1 MRHGTDEWRKFGYSL
16 DSFENALKNLQYHSV
31 FEPVTEPQRP
41 YTVGFFIM
49 RAGASNAV
57 SATGVQAILS
67 EINLGGPHGA
77 DLLQPGVLPNFP
89 QLPEAPRRPDGET
102 NHYVDRRHRAVTK
115 ARNLRE
121 AFLEIERKDHAMLES
136 LSCGYKEGKEKYI
149 GFLAA
154 LSLKRHFLSV
164 ALQKPSECHYE
175 ASTRILLC
183 EIEIP
188 DFAALRITKLR
199 GKSYSDWVE
208 VTAAE
213 KKRLCETLV
222 YALCI
227 RAAYLA
233 AQSDFGNFIDTIAV
247 NALQNW
253 FDPATGAPKAGT
265 IASLQARKED
275 LLALQPGRFD
285 AKSCFAHLKGIST
298 PSVTHVAPIRPIFV
312 LDKKDHRI
320 VVNRDVDASL
330 TDEENLASIP
340 WEDFEHLVRQLF
352 EWEFG
357 RDGVEVKVTRASR
370 DRGVDAIMFDPDP
383 LRGGKYVLQ
392 AKRYTRTVDV
402 AAVRDLY
409 GTVVNEGANRGILV
423 TTSGFGPDSYD
434 FAKDKPLSLV
444 DGPNLVAML
453 RRHGRNYRINLAEAR
468 AIEKP

>member
-1 MRHGTDEWRKFGYSL
+1 MRHGTDDWRKFGYSL
-16 DSFENALKNLQYHSV
+16 DRFENALKHLSYQSV
-31 FEPVTEPQRP
+31 FEPVTEPQGL
-41 YTVGFFIM
+41 YTVGYFTV
-49 RAGASNAV
+49 RAGAPNAV
-57 SATGVQAILS
+57 SAADVQSLLS
-67 EINLGGPHGA
+67 ESNLGAPHGA
-77 DLLQPGVLPNFP
+77 ELLKPAGLPDFP
-89 QLPEAPRRPDGET
+89 HMPEAPRLPTDET
-102 NHYVDRRHRAVTK
+102 NYHVKRRHQAISKSRSI
-115 ARNLRE
+115 RE

-136 LSCGYKEGKEKYI
+136 LSSGYVEGKEKYI

-154 LSLKRHFLSV
+154 LSLKRHFLSA
-164 ALQKPSECHYE
+164 ALQKPSECYYE

-199 GKSYSDWVE
+199 GKSSDWVD
-208 VTAAE
+208 VSAAE
-213 KKRLCETLV
+213 KKRLCEILV

-227 RAAYLA
+227 RAAYLTA
-233 AQSDFGNFIDTIAV
+233 RSDFGNFIETIAV

-253 FDPATGAPKAGT
+253 FDPATGAPKSGT

-275 LLALQPGRFD
+275 LLALQPERLD

-330 TDEENLASIP
+330 AAEENLASIP

-453 RRHGRNYRINLAEAR
+453 RRHGRNYRINLVEAR

>member
-1 MRHGTDEWRKFGYSL
+1 
-16 DSFENALKNLQYHSV
+16 
-31 FEPVTEPQRP
+31 
-41 YTVGFFIM
+41 
-49 RAGASNAV
+49 
-57 SATGVQAILS
+57 
-67 EINLGGPHGA
+67 
-77 DLLQPGVLPNFP
+77 
-89 QLPEAPRRPDGET
+89 
-102 NHYVDRRHRAVTK
+102 
-115 ARNLRE
+115 
-121 AFLEIERKDHAMLES
+121 MLES
-136 LSCGYKEGKEKYI
+136 LSLGYEEGKEKYI

-154 LSLKRHFLSV
+154 LSLKRHFLSA

-188 DFAALRITKLR
+188 DFATLRITKLR
-199 GKSYSDWVE
+199 GKSSDWVD
-208 VTAAE
+208 VSAAE

-222 YALCI
+222 FALCI
-227 RAAYLA
+227 RAAYLT
-233 AQSDFGNFIDTIAV
+233 AQSDFGNFIDTVAV

-253 FDPATGAPKAGT
+253 FDPATGAPRSGT

-275 LLALQPGRFD
+275 LLTLQPGRLD
-285 AKSCFAHLKGIST
+285 AKSCFAHLKGISP
-298 PSVTHVAPIRPIFV
+298 PSVTHVTPIRPIFV

-320 VVNRDVDASL
+320 VGNRDVDASL
-330 TDEENLASIP
+330 AAEENLASIP

-434 FAKDKPLSLV
+434 FAKDKPLSL
-444 DGPNLVAML
+444 
-453 RRHGRNYRINLAEAR
+453 RRER
-468 AIEKP
+468 A